1 VFILGGLRLTD
12 PPWVTIQGFFI
23 LMNRVGFL
31 IDGFNLYHSVVRFH
45 KDTHICTKWLDIYS
59 LCKSYISLFGRD
71 AELASVYYFSALPHY
86 LSVTNPDK
94 IDRHQKY
101 LSCLRDSGII
111 VELGRFK
118 EKDVLCKKCGGT
130 FLKHE
135 EKETDVAI
143 GVTLSRLLFKDEC
156 EIAVIM
162 SGDTDLSA
170 AVKRLQPMFLTKK
183 ILFAFPY
190 ARKNKELSMLALGS
204 FSIGK
209 KQYIR
214 YQFPNP
220 VTLKDGTIIN
230 KPSTW

>member
-1 VFILGGLRLTD
+1 
-12 PPWVTIQGFFI
+12 
-23 LMNRVGFL
+23 MNRIAFL
-31 IDGFNLYHSVVRFH
+31 IDGFNLYHSVLRL
-45 KDTHICTKWLDIYS
+45 KTDTHICTKWLDIYS
-59 LCKSYISLFGRD
+59 LCKSYISLFGPK
-71 AELASVYYFSALPHY
+71 AELTSVYYFSALPHY
-86 LSVTNPDK
+86 LSSTDPDK
-94 IDRHQKY
+94 INRHQKY
-101 LSCLRDSGII
+101 ISCLRDSGII

-118 EKDVLCKKCGGT
+118 EKEVLCKKCGCI

-143 GVTLSRLLFKDEC
+143 GVTLSKLLFKDEC
-156 EIAVIM
+156 ETAIIM

-170 AVKRLQPMFLTKK
+170 AVKRLQPIFLDKK

-190 ARKNKELSMLALGS
+190 ARKNKELSKLAPNS

-214 YQFPNP
+214 HQFPNP

-230 KPSTW
+230 KPLSW

>member
-1 VFILGGLRLTD
+1 MDWNDCPESNGIGVRIAPEWVSGLSR
-12 PPWVTIQGFFI
+12 
-23 LMNRVGFL
+23 N
-31 IDGFNLYHSVVRFH
+31 
-45 KDTHICTKWLDIYS
+45 TH
-59 LCKSYISLFGRD
+59 
-71 AELASVYYFSALPHY
+71 
-86 LSVTNPDK
+86 
-94 IDRHQKY
+94 RHQRY
-101 LSCLRDSGII
+101 LSCLRDSGVL

-118 EKDVLCKKCGGT
+118 EKEVFCKKCRCV

-143 GVTLSRLLFKDEC
+143 GVTLSKLLFKDEC
-156 EIAVIM
+156 ETAIIM

-170 AVKRLQPMFLTKK
+170 AVKRLQPIFLAKK

-190 ARKNKELSMLALGS
+190 ARKNKELSKLAPNS

-214 YQFPNP
+214 HQFPNP

-230 KPSTW
+230 KPLSW